1 MSTPSSD
8 LALILSQYRVMTY
21 HNLETGQDEGLV
33 FVKKEEDASTG
44 ELIRWTGHGATSL
57 TNSGLSATSSTAVSS
72 STTPRVTLPSSR
84 SSGPSCAET
93 SPSTSQKS
101 YKRPNEDEKRKSND
115 EDVKPNEE
123 RDDNVLTGGED
134 GKIDK
139 EKIKGLNSG
148 RSKLKLQKKS
158 SIKSSGVTA
167 VVGINQA
174 LPSSKS
180 ASFLQ
185 PTSCSKQTEVVTR
198 STNDDKASSKSMC
211 NLAVPVI
218 SDSTISGSCSS
229 PILKKLSP
237 KSVSKPKSL
246 LREKNLDRLMIAG
259 NSGWVR
265 EIIKGDRKSID
276 SNKIRIAYL
285 PPKSLKCIRNR
296 IYSTRQLT
304 TFLESQCKN
313 TNLTKD
319 NFSFSPRVFGLG
331 LPWEVVRHANI
342 PKKERRSE
350 KRACQPVDN
359 KLMGSQLEGVNYS
372 PMQHAMPLKPK
383 QNMPGRINKLS
394 STGIV
399 GGKGREKLKPLLQ
412 DSKNE
417 NVVKD
422 VQASKLKGIEIRN
435 VVDPMKKDIQCV
447 SRVAVAGGDMAQ
459 EEVDVKY
466 LQNFTK
472 LNIREVQK
480 TSPVVSLAGPESM
493 DLPDV
498 EIVGCMSR
506 SNNNSTV
513 VSHSKQEGSSSWP
526 IDCDS
531 EDTMA
536 RALHY
541 EGVGKNSVM
550 PASSTTSGQQLGSRR
565 DSVIRSTESHTLSL
579 SNLPNCISVTKL
591 SLN

>member
-1 MSTPSSD
+1 M
-8 LALILSQYRVMTY
+8 
-21 HNLETGQDEGLV
+21 G
-33 FVKKEEDASTG
+33 
-44 ELIRWTGHGATSL
+44 
-57 TNSGLSATSSTAVSS
+57 
-72 STTPRVTLPSSR
+72 
-84 SSGPSCAET
+84 
-93 SPSTSQKS
+93 
-101 YKRPNEDEKRKSND
+101 
-115 EDVKPNEE
+115 
-123 RDDNVLTGGED
+123 
-134 GKIDK
+134 
-139 EKIKGLNSG
+139 EKIKDLISG
-148 RSKLKLQKKS
+148 QSKLKLKKKS
-158 SIKSSGVTA
+158 SIKNSRVTA

-185 PTSCSKQTEVVTR
+185 PTSCSKQTEVALR
-198 STNDDKASSKSMC
+198 STNDDNNNANASSKSMC
-211 NLAVPVI
+211 NLTVPVI

-319 NFSFSPRVFGLG
+319 NFSFAPRVFGLG

-342 PKKERRSE
+342 TKKETRSE

-372 PMQHAMPLKPK
+372 PMQHAMPPKPK

-412 DSKNE
+412 DSKNI

-422 VQASKLKGIEIRN
+422 VQASKIKGIEIRN

-447 SRVAVAGGDMAQ
+447 SRVAVAGGVMAQ
-459 EEVDVKY
+459 EETSSKEVDIKY
-466 LQNFTK
+466 IHNFTE

-498 EIVGCMSR
+498 EIVGCMLG
-506 SNNNSTV
+506 SNNKSTV

-526 IDCDS
+526 IDCDL

-536 RALHY
+536 RASHY
-541 EGVGKNSVM
+541 EGVGENSVM
-550 PASSTTSGQQLGSRR
+550 PASSITSGQPIGSRR
-565 DSVIRSTESHTLSL
+565 DSVIRSNGSHTLSL